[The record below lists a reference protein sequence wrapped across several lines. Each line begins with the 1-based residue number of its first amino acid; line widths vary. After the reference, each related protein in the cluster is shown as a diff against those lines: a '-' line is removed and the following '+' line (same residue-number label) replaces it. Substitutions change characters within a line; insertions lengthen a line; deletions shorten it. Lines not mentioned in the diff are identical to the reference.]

1 MSRITASNASEQDF
15 IPLMNELARAHQL
28 FSLYDAEIHRLSGSD
43 LTAPQAKVIFCLG
56 NSKGMTCSDIT
67 DKTLIT
73 KGTLT
78 GVIDRLEQKG
88 LVQRWGDS
96 DDGRRIIVD
105 LTKEGQKVF
114 KREYPRYIGLLKARF
129 DTLTSRDRDQAKSL
143 LGKIAAL
150 F

>member
-1 MSRITASNASEQDF
+1 MARITVSNASEQDF
-15 IPLMNELARAHQL
+15 IPLMSELSRAHQL

-56 NSKGMTCSDIT
+56 NTDGMTCSDIT

-78 GVIDRLEQKG
+78 GVIDRLEEKG

-105 LTKEGQKVF
+105 LTKEGEKVF
-114 KREYPRYIGLLKARF
+114 KREYPRYVAQLKKRF
-129 DTLTSRDRDQAKSL
+129 DALGTRDRDQATAL
-143 LGKIAAL
+143 LTKIAAL

>member
-1 MSRITASNASEQDF
+1 MARITAKNAAEQDF
-15 IPLMNELARAHQL
+15 VPLMEALSRAHQA
-28 FSLYDAEIHRLSGSD
+28 FALYDGELHRLSGAD

-56 NSKGMTCSDIT
+56 NTDGLTCSEIT
-67 DKTLIT
+67 EQTLIT

-78 GVIDRLEQKG
+78 GVIDRLEDKG

-105 LTKEGQKVF
+105 LTKQGERLF
-114 KREYPRYIGLLKARF
+114 ASEYPRYIAALKERF
-129 DTLTSRDRDQAKSL
+129 DVLSARDRNQAVRLLEQITSL
-143 LGKIAAL
+143 

>member
-1 MSRITASNASEQDF
+1 MARSTATNANQRAFISLMS
-15 IPLMNELARAHQL
+15 ELQRAHQR
-28 FSLYDAEIHRLSGSD
+28 FSLFDAEIHRLSGSG

-56 NSKGMTCSDIT
+56 NTDGMTCNDIT
-67 DKTLIT
+67 EKTLIT

-88 LVQRWGDS
+88 LVKRWGDA

-105 LTKEGQKVF
+105 LTKAGERLYR
-114 KREYPRYIGLLKARF
+114 REYPNYMARMQARF
-129 DTLTSRDRDQAKSL
+129 DGLNARDLEQGTAL
-143 LGKIAAL
+143 LGRIASQ

>member
-1 MSRITASNASEQDF
+1 MSRITISNASEQDF
-15 IPLMNELARAHQL
+15 IPLMSELARAHQL
-28 FSLYDAEIHRLSGSD
+28 FSLYDAEIHRLAGSE

-56 NSKGMTCSDIT
+56 TTDGMTCSDIT

-105 LTKEGQKVF
+105 LSKEGQKVF
-114 KREYPRYIGLLKARF
+114 KREYPRYLTALKTRF
-129 DTLTSRDRDQAKSL
+129 DALSKRDRDQATNL
-143 LGKIAAL
+143 LGKIASL